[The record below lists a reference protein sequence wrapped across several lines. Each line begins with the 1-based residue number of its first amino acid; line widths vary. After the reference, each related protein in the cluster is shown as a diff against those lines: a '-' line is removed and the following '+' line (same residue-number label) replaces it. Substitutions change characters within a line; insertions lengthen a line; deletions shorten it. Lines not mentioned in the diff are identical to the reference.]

1 LFSRLRLLE
10 RKVEAS
16 QTAGGGGTSVGME
29 ARIAKLEASVE
40 HIQADVAEIRTDFR
54 EVRKD
59 IAAIRTVDFRA
70 LFGTII
76 AATLGLAAVMA
87 HGFHWI

>member
-1 LFSRLRLLE
+1 
-10 RKVEAS
+10 
-16 QTAGGGGTSVGME
+16 ME

-40 HIQADVAEIRTDFR
+40 HIQADVAEIKTDFR

-59 IAAIRTVDFRA
+59 IAAVRTVDFRV
-70 LFGTII
+70 LFGAII

-87 HGFHWI
+87 HGFQWI

>member
-1 LFSRLRLLE
+1 MDNLQSPD
-10 RKVEAS
+10 
-16 QTAGGGGTSVGME
+16 GGGTSGSME
-29 ARIAKLEASVE
+29 ARVAKLEASVE
-40 HIQADVAEIRTDFR
+40 HMQADIAEIRTDFR

-59 IAAIRTVDFRA
+59 IAAIRTVDFRV
-70 LFGTII
+70 LFGAII

>member
-1 LFSRLRLLE
+1 
-10 RKVEAS
+10 
-16 QTAGGGGTSVGME
+16 
-29 ARIAKLEASVE
+29 
-40 HIQADVAEIRTDFR
+40 VAEIRTDFR

-59 IAAIRTVDFRA
+59 IAAIRTVDSRA